1 MSHLYYRKTT
11 MKEINPDYK
20 KLLDQ
25 SIESLQKKIGE
36 LEKDLKSLIDAR
48 KFIRAYDNIPA
59 PKKKKRGRSLVKKD
73 RKENGNGKSTSG

>member
-1 MSHLYYRKTT
+1 
-11 MKEINPDYK
+11 MKIKDSDYK

-48 KFIRAYDNIPA
+48 KFIQAYDNIPA
-59 PKKKKRGRSLVKKD
+59 PEKARVKSREKSIQ
-73 RKENGNGKSTSG
+73 RKALR